1 VLYLLYLNTEG
12 ITMIDNARRN
22 LMKYMALLG
31 LTTVVG
37 VAASVRVPLKER
49 KTAFYLNS
57 ERTGNGYYGF
67 GETW

>member
-1 VLYLLYLNTEG
+1 
-12 ITMIDNARRN
+12 MIDNARRN

-37 VAASVRVPLKER
+37 VAAPVKITLKER
-49 KTAFYLNS
+49 KAAFDAHS
-57 ERTGNGYYGF
+57 ARVGNGYYGF

>member
-1 VLYLLYLNTEG
+1 
-12 ITMIDNARRN
+12 MIDNARRN